1 MPTPGHIAV
10 VGASLAG
17 LRAVETLRRRGFD
30 GRISVVGAES
40 ALPYDRPP
48 LSKEILQGKW
58 EPERTRLRDPASYD
72 ELEVDWRLGVRAT
85 GLDTAT
91 RELELDGRERRGFD
105 RLLIATGASPRRLPG
120 TPELDGIHTLRTLDD
135 ALAIRAA
142 LERGPRV
149 VVVGAGFIG
158 AEVAASCRERG
169 LDVTMLEALPVPL
182 GRAIGAKLGRWL
194 ADAHRDRG
202 VDLRCGVGVA
212 GFEGARRLER
222 VRLDDD
228 TLIEA
233 DLAVVG
239 IGVAPETDWLRSSGI
254 ELRDGIVC
262 DATCATSVPGITAAG
277 DVARWHNPLFST
289 EMRVEHWTNAAEQ
302 GAAAGLRLL
311 CEDHEAA
318 PFAPV
323 PFFWSDQYELKLQM
337 VGHVSGEDELRI
349 VQGSPA
355 EGRFLALYGREGR
368 FTGAF
373 GLNRARQVM
382 QQRVRIAEGIS
393 FDEAIAQAS

>member
-1 MPTPGHIAV
+1 M

-40 ALPYDRPP
+40 TLPYDRPP

-58 EPERTRLRDPASYD
+58 EPERTRLRDPASYE
-72 ELEVDWRLGVRAT
+72 ELDVDWRLGVRAT
-85 GLDTAT
+85 GLDPDA
-91 RELELDGRERRGFD
+91 RELELDGARKLGFD

-120 TPELDGIHTLRTLDD
+120 TPDLDGIHTLRTLDD

-169 LDVTMLEALPVPL
+169 IDVTMLEVLPVPL
-182 GRAIGAKLGRWL
+182 VRAIGPELGGWL
-194 ADAHRDRG
+194 AAQHRDRG

-212 GFEGARRLER
+212 GFEGTGRLER
-222 VRLDDD
+222 VRLDDG
-228 TLIEA
+228 TAIEA

-239 IGVAPETDWLRSSGI
+239 IGVAPETDWLRDSGI

-262 DATCATSVPGITAAG
+262 DASCATNIPGITAAG

-289 EMRVEHWTNAAEQ
+289 EMRLEHWTNAVEQ
-302 GAAAGLRLL
+302 GAAAALRLL
-311 CEDHEAA
+311 SEDHEAA
-318 PFAPV
+318 PFRPV

-337 VGHVSGEDELRI
+337 VGYVSGEDELRI
-349 VQGSPA
+349 VQGSLE

-368 FTGAF
+368 LTGAF

-382 QQRVRIAEGIS
+382 QQRTRIAEGIS
-393 FDEAIAQAS
+393 FDEAVAELS